1 MKRAKT
7 NLNQLADP
15 VRGVDVS
22 SSGEWVIW
30 TTREYIAVV
39 NTKFSDKNNDVFSG
53 FTKSM
58 GEARPDALILRLS
71 AEDKAKFGIGE
82 VSFTAARFDNGPFI
96 DPSGAN
102 VIEEEIV
109 SSTGPFLIRWKFR
122 QVKNDYAKPRNSD
135 ELSAKPIIYKQSE
148 TIIDKTFRYGS
159 NDVVA
164 ALEHD
169 FASINFDEQ

>member
-22 SSGEWVIW
+22 SSGEWVVW
-30 TTREYIAVV
+30 TTKEYIAVV
-39 NTKFSDKNNDVFSG
+39 NTKFQDKNNDTFNG

-71 AEDKAKFGIGE
+71 EEDMTKFGITE
-82 VSFTAARFDNGPFI
+82 VNFTHARFDNGPYI

-109 SSTGPFLIRWKFR
+109 TSTGPFLVRWKFR
-122 QVKNDYAKPRNSD
+122 QVKNDYSKSRDSDERTAKPF
-135 ELSAKPIIYKQSE
+135 IYKQNQ
-148 TIIDKTFRYGS
+148 TIVDKTFQYGS
-159 NDVVA
+159 HDVIA
-164 ALEHD
+164 ALETD
-169 FASINFDEQ
+169 LAVLNFDD